1 MGNMP
6 DILLL
11 ATADWDHPLWTNKQ
25 HVACSLASCGHRVL
39 YVESLGLRTIQPTS
53 RDWSRV
59 WSRLLRALQS
69 PRPVRPGIWVCS
81 PLVFP
86 GVTQGPL
93 YRLNRWLLNA
103 TLAWMRIRL
112 GFREPWLWTYNPL
125 TLKFLDP
132 AHFSLRVYHAVDAV
146 QEQPCMPRGVIER
159 QERLLCAVVDQVF
172 VTSPELSRQ
181 LTPVSKR
188 LRFDPNVVDQAHFAT
203 AMALAKND
211 LPVDLS
217 DIPEPRIGFIGAIS
231 TYKLDVGLVAA
242 IARTQPTL
250 NFVFIGPQREGE
262 ITTDLSLWKDLPNI
276 HLLGPRSYRE
286 LPSYCAGF
294 QCGWLPLQRNSYTK
308 AMFPMKFFEYLAAG
322 LPVVATSIDAL
333 QDFRSAA
340 WLCEPE
346 QDEFSRALLGCI
358 EGAGPVRSVRLALAR
373 QHTYAARLER
383 MMQALREGG
392 LL

>member
-59 WSRLLRALQS
+59 WRRLLRALQS

-146 QEQPCMPRGVIER
+146 QEQPSMPRGVIER
-159 QERLLCAVVDQVF
+159 QERLLCLEIVSECVP
-172 VTSPELSRQ
+172 SPHG
-181 LTPVSKR
+181 
-188 LRFDPNVVDQAHFAT
+188 DP
-203 AMALAKND
+203 
-211 LPVDLS
+211 
-217 DIPEPRIGFIGAIS
+217 
-231 TYKLDVGLVAA
+231 
-242 IARTQPTL
+242 
-250 NFVFIGPQREGE
+250 
-262 ITTDLSLWKDLPNI
+262 
-276 HLLGPRSYRE
+276 
-286 LPSYCAGF
+286 
-294 QCGWLPLQRNSYTK
+294 
-308 AMFPMKFFEYLAAG
+308 G
-322 LPVVATSIDAL
+322 LPPE
-333 QDFRSAA
+333 AA
-340 WLCEPE
+340 PGQVLSSSW
-346 QDEFSRALLGCI
+346 
-358 EGAGPVRSVRLALAR
+358 
-373 QHTYAARLER
+373 
-383 MMQALREGG
+383 
-392 LL
+392 